1 VKLLSKKKS
10 MFIKNSCKFFVSCLI
25 AESCIEMGR
34 FDFCAKFK
42 TRVTSMRRE
51 NRLPQLV
58 KYQGI
63 AASA

>member
-10 MFIKNSCKFFVSCLI
+10 MFINNIRKNYVSCFN

-42 TRVTSMRRE
+42 TRVTSMGRE
-51 NRLPQLV
+51 NRLLQLV

-63 AASA
+63 ATSA